1 MSTENDD
8 DETRPIPDDDGAV
21 DETAGEPGV
30 ETADETADDTSGVD
44 RAHGDAIAPAP
55 AHTAPRGLGWL
66 SSHPLRTV
74 LGAVVLGALA
84 AAAIVAAV
92 GGFSDGGTI
101 ATSQIGDEQRGP
113 AANAFNRSTPGTCLT
128 WPRNDPG
135 RPTAIGCGG
144 EHYFEV
150 AGVVDAST
158 ITVAQFAAAQSSA
171 VQSSA
176 ASSSAVPSSAAPSGT
191 AASSTPRTTSAAPS
205 SAGPSS
211 SVAPT
216 SPAFGDDAPW
226 PTSAQFGAL
235 RAEFCPG
242 QVNAYLQ
249 GRFDPDGRF
258 SVGMLFPSKRQWDAG
273 ERTLRCGL
281 QLTDST
287 GALVGFLGRVA
298 DQDQSLQWPA
308 GTCIGIDLRTRQPTD
323 PVSCAEQ
330 HAFEVT
336 AVVGLGQQ
344 FGAPGSGRPWPDTT
358 AQNRFLEGT
367 CPQLTDT
374 YLGGRQKFTDSTLN
388 VQWSTLTKASW
399 DAGSRSVVC
408 YVGLPD
414 QGGFATLVG
423 SAKGNLLINGRVP
436 TPPPAEPPGR
446 LNPTPVPLP
455 QGISPNPTEVP
466 APIG

>member
-8 DETRPIPDDDGAV
+8 DETRPIPDAAEATDAHE
-21 DETAGEPGV
+21 ETSSPG
-30 ETADETADDTSGVD
+30 T
-44 RAHGDAIAPAP
+44 
-55 AHTAPRGLGWL
+55 PRGLEWFR
-66 SSHPLRTV
+66 SHPLRTV

-84 AAAIVAAV
+84 AAAVVAAI

-101 ATSQIGDEQRGP
+101 AASQIGDQERRP
-113 AANAFNRSTPGTCLT
+113 ESNAFNRSAPGTCLT
-128 WPRNDPG
+128 WPRDDPG
-135 RPTAIGCGG
+135 RPSAIGCGG

-171 VQSSA
+171 SSTAPA
-176 ASSSAVPSSAAPSGT
+176 ASSPAPTSAAPSSAAPSS
-191 AASSTPRTTSAAPS
+191 ASPS
-205 SAGPSS
+205 PAGPSS

-216 SPAFGDDAPW
+216 APAFGDDAPW
-226 PTSAQFGAL
+226 PTAAQFGAI

-287 GALVGFLGRVA
+287 GALVAFLGRVA

-308 GTCIGIDLRTRQPTD
+308 GTCVGIDLRTRQPTD

-336 AVVGLGQQ
+336 AVVNLGQQ
-344 FGAPGSGRPWPDTT
+344 FGAPGSNRPWPDTA
-358 AQNRFLEGT
+358 AQNQFLEGT

-374 YLGGRQKFTDSTLN
+374 YFGSRQKFTDSTLN

-423 SAKGNLLINGRVP
+423 GAKGNLLINGKVP

>member
-8 DETRPIPDDDGAV
+8 DETRPIPHDDA
-21 DETAGEPGV
+21 
-30 ETADETADDTSGVD
+30 ADATTESPDTSTDAEPTEPVATD
-44 RAHGDAIAPAP
+44 PQPGDTMAAERTP
-55 AHTAPRGLGWL
+55 PRGLGWL
-66 SSHPLRTV
+66 RSHPLRTV

-101 ATSQIGDEQRGP
+101 ASSQIGDQERGP
-113 AANAFNRSTPGTCLT
+113 SQNAFNRSTPGTCLT
-128 WPRNDPG
+128 WPKNDPG

-158 ITVAQFAAAQSSA
+158 ITVAQFAAAQATAPSSVA
-171 VQSSA
+171 
-176 ASSSAVPSSAAPSGT
+176 PSSAAPSSPART
-191 AASSTPRTTSAAPS
+191 PSPSSTVPPSSTSSSAPS

-216 SPAFGDDAPW
+216 ASAFGDDAPW
-226 PTSAQFGAL
+226 PTTAQFGAL
-235 RAEFCPG
+235 RAALCPA
-242 QVNAYLQ
+242 QVNSYLQ
-249 GRFDPDGRF
+249 GRYDPDGRF
-258 SVGMLFPSKRQWDAG
+258 SIGMLFPSKRQWDAG

-308 GTCIGIDLRTRQPTD
+308 GTCVGIDLQTRQPTD
-323 PVSCAEQ
+323 PVPCAEQ
-330 HAFEVT
+330 HSFEVT
-336 AVVGLGQQ
+336 AVVDLGAR
-344 FGAPGSGRPWPDTT
+344 FGAAGSGRPWPDVAT
-358 AQNRFLEGT
+358 QNQFLQST
-367 CPQLTDT
+367 CPGLTDT

-388 VQWSTLTKASW
+388 VQWSTLSKASW
-399 DAGSRSVVC
+399 DAGSRAVVC
-408 YVGLPD
+408 YVALPD
-414 QGGFATLVG
+414 DGGFATLVG
-423 SAKGNLLINGRVP
+423 SAKSNLLINGKVP

-455 QGISPNPTEVP
+455 QGIAPNPTEVP

>member
-1 MSTENDD
+1 MSTENHDD
-8 DETRPIPDDDGAV
+8 QTRPIPPDDDAT
-21 DETAGEPGV
+21 DAPTESL
-30 ETADETADDTSGVD
+30 DTS
-44 RAHGDAIAPAP
+44 AAAEPTEPIAPEPRPGDIAAP
-55 AHTAPRGLGWL
+55 ASAAPRGLGWL
-66 SSHPLRTV
+66 RSHPLRTV

-101 ATSQIGDEQRGP
+101 ATSQIGDKERGP
-113 AANAFNRSTPGTCLT
+113 ESNAFNRSTPGTCLT

-171 VQSSA
+171 AQSSA
-176 ASSSAVPSSAAPSGT
+176 AQSSAAPSSAAPSGAAT
-191 AASSTPRTTSAAPS
+191 ASTPRPATTAPS
-205 SAGPSS
+205 ASGPST

-216 SPAFGDDAPW
+216 SSAFGDDAPW
-226 PTSAQFGAL
+226 PTTAQFGAL
-235 RAEFCPG
+235 RAEFCTG
-242 QVNAYLQ
+242 QVEAYLQ
-249 GRFDPDGRF
+249 GKFDPDGRF

-287 GALVGFLGRVA
+287 GAVVGFLGRVA

-308 GTCIGIDLRTRQPTD
+308 GTCIGIDLQTRQPTD

-330 HAFEVT
+330 HAFEVS

-344 FGAPGSGRPWPDTT
+344 FGAAGSNRPWPDTA
-358 AQNRFLEGT
+358 AQNQFLEGT

-374 YLGGRQKFTDSTLN
+374 YLGGRQKFTDTTLN

-399 DAGSRSVVC
+399 DAGSRTVVC

-436 TPPPAEPPGR
+436 TPPASEPPGR

>member
-8 DETRPIPDDDGAV
+8 DETRPIPHDDAEDAATEGL
-21 DETAGEPGV
+21 
-30 ETADETADDTSGVD
+30 DTSPDAEPTEPVATD
-44 RAHGDAIAPAP
+44 PRPGDTVAAGAR
-55 AHTAPRGLGWL
+55 APRGLGWL
-66 SSHPLRTV
+66 RSHPLRTV

-113 AANAFNRSTPGTCLT
+113 ESNAFNRSGPGTCLT
-128 WPRNDPG
+128 WPANNPG
-135 RPTAIGCGG
+135 RPQAIGCGG

-158 ITVAQFAAAQSSA
+158 ITVAQFDAAQSSA
-171 VQSSA
+171 AQSSA
-176 ASSSAVPSSAAPSGT
+176 APSSAVPSSAAPSGAT
-191 AASSTPRTTSAAPS
+191 ASTTPRTTSAAPS

-216 SPAFGDDAPW
+216 SAAFGENAPW
-226 PTSAQFGAL
+226 PTTAQFSAL
-235 RAEFCPG
+235 REEFCPG

-287 GALVGFLGRVA
+287 GAAVGFLGRVA

-308 GTCIGIDLRTRQPTD
+308 GTCIGIDLQTRQPTD

-344 FGAPGSGRPWPDTT
+344 FGAPGTGRPWPDTA
-358 AQNRFLEGT
+358 AQDRFLAGT

-388 VQWSTLTKASW
+388 VQWSTLSKASW

-414 QGGFATLVG
+414 RGGFATLVG

-436 TPPPAEPPGR
+436 TPPPSEPPGR

>member
-1 MSTENDD
+1 MSTDDHD
-8 DETRPIPDDDGAV
+8 DETRPIPHDDAV
-21 DETAGEPGV
+21 DEPTESP
-30 ETADETADDTSGVD
+30 DTP
-44 RAHGDAIAPAP
+44 RA
-55 AHTAPRGLGWL
+55 APRGLGWL
-66 SSHPLRTV
+66 RSHPLRTV

-101 ATSQIGDEQRGP
+101 ATSQIGDKERGP
-113 AANAFNRSTPGTCLT
+113 ESNAFNRSTPGTCLT

-171 VQSSA
+171 AQSSA
-176 ASSSAVPSSAAPSGT
+176 AQSSAAQSSAAPSGAAT
-191 AASSTPRTTSAAPS
+191 ASTPRPATTAPS
-205 SAGPSS
+205 ASGPST

-216 SPAFGDDAPW
+216 SSAFGDDAPW
-226 PTSAQFGAL
+226 PTTAQFGAL
-235 RAEFCPG
+235 RAEFCTG
-242 QVNAYLQ
+242 QVEAYLQ
-249 GRFDPDGRF
+249 GKFDPDGRF

-287 GALVGFLGRVA
+287 GAVVGFLGRVA

-308 GTCIGIDLRTRQPTD
+308 GTCIGIDLQTRQPTD

-330 HAFEVT
+330 HAFEVS

-344 FGAPGSGRPWPDTT
+344 FGAAGSNRPWPDTA
-358 AQNRFLEGT
+358 AQNQFLEGT

-374 YLGGRQKFTDSTLN
+374 YLGGRQKFTDTTLN

-399 DAGSRSVVC
+399 DAGSRTVVC

-436 TPPPAEPPGR
+436 TPPASEPPGR

>member
-8 DETRPIPDDDGAV
+8 DETRPIPHDGEAGDQTPDEPTVDD
-21 DETAGEPGV
+21 
-30 ETADETADDTSGVD
+30 ADETDANDDHTQGQVPD
-44 RAHGDAIAPAP
+44 DVAPATP
-55 AHTAPRGLGWL
+55 AATPRGLGWL
-66 SSHPLRTV
+66 RSHPLRTV

-101 ATSQIGDEQRGP
+101 ATSQIGDQERGP
-113 AANAFNRSTPGTCLT
+113 ESNAFNRSTPGTCLT
-128 WPRNDPG
+128 WPRDDPG

-158 ITVAQFAAAQSSA
+158 ITVAQFAAAQSTA
-171 VQSSA
+171 AQSSA
-176 ASSSAVPSSAAPSGT
+176 TQSSAAPSAT
-191 AASSTPRTTSAAPS
+191 APSSVASSAVRPTSTTPS

-336 AVVGLGQQ
+336 AVVGLGQR
-344 FGAPGSGRPWPDTT
+344 FGAAGSGRPWPDTAT
-358 AQNRFLEGT
+358 QNQFLEGT

-374 YLGGRQKFTDSTLN
+374 YLGGRQKFTDTTLN
-388 VQWSTLTKASW
+388 VQWSTLTEASW
-399 DAGSRSVVC
+399 NAGSRTVVC

-436 TPPPAEPPGR
+436 TPPPSEPPGR